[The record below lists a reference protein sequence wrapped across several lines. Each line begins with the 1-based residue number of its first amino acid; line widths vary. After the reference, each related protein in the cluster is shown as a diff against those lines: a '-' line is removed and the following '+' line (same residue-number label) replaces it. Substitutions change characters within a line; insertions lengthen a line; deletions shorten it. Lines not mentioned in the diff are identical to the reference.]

1 MTSAPGAALVADHS
15 RLRARTDVLAT
26 RLAALDAARREAFG
40 GTDVVPDRHGEIG
53 VPRPAHPGDLLA
65 VAPGTLLLGQV
76 PGPGTVRGE
85 PEVGD
90 VLRLYD
96 GKLRPLAEDAVP
108 GLLDDPAF
116 RREFAALHRYFRR
129 AALVRLRR
137 VPGRLLA
144 VFRTGEREGDLKVL
158 RWEDTGDG
166 TYRFLDAAGEREH
179 AAAGR
184 YDVDWH
190 EAGRADHVPGRNPHV
205 RLAGGALYVSTVGGR
220 LTVKTENDTETK
232 DVLHEEPVDEP
243 FQSLGDAEFAHA
255 EAGALLLL
263 RVRPYKEE
271 PRYFVFHPL
280 TRRVTRLDALGRS
293 FRRLPGG
300 EGLVYPGGYVLATGE
315 VRRFDL
321 TGREEDGPRF
331 EQEVASPDGE
341 QVLYVFR
348 ATEGGPALLLPYH
361 RVRKEVAT
369 PLTTHG
375 HALLDDGTLYALEAP
390 GTEATTAH
398 AVRAWRTP
406 FAARARE
413 AEAADPL
420 ARIGA
425 AALVRGIADCLDAV
439 RLARA
444 ATGDA
449 GAGDAG
455 AGDAARGGAGAG
467 DAATGNARTGAGGAT
482 EAGASTPD
490 RPTGAGAGAGAE
502 TGAGAGTAAA
512 DSPTEAPTAF
522 ADATTEP
529 AHQALLTACDRAL
542 DRHPWLAADDLPV
555 DLRTPLRE
563 VRDAA
568 RRTLESYAT
577 VRALAAESAAEVARA
592 AEEVRGLLR
601 RVAGEPASGVF
612 TWVERLTELRRAQGS
627 VLALA
632 GLRHVDTTAVDAL
645 AAETGQGLD
654 TTARRALAA
663 LEDTAAFTAQEEQLA
678 AYEAEAHALE
688 QASAATELTARVD
701 DLAAGLRT
709 LTETL
714 TSLDG
719 TEATAR
725 TRVLHRVTGL
735 LGGLNRARALA
746 AGRAEELGEAEQQDA
761 FAAEFALF
769 GQAVTGALAAAH
781 TPEDCESGLTALL
794 ARLEGLE
801 ARFAGQDAFLTA
813 LTEKRA
819 EVSDAFAG
827 RGQSLRDA
835 RARRAERLADSARSL
850 LATVARRAADT
861 REPAAL
867 AAYFASDPM
876 PLKVRD
882 VVRNLRALGD
892 SVRADELEARLA
904 AVQEEA
910 RRALRDRGD
919 LYEDDGATVR
929 LGRHRFAVTRE
940 TPVLTLVPA
949 PEGDGLVLALTGTDH
964 RTPVTDPVLTSQPD
978 FWSQELP
985 SENADVYRAE
995 HLAARLFA
1003 AHGPASLAARTT
1015 EERAALVREEAA
1027 AAYDEGHE
1035 PGVHDHDA
1043 ALLLEALL
1051 ELGLSAGLLRHP
1063 AADRAAARLYWTH
1076 GPEDRDALARA
1087 CVSLTRARD
1096 TFGVE
1101 PGALTALRA
1110 RLAAHAGSGVW
1121 GDGLSEEAAAYLIE
1135 QLASD
1140 SEDFVVGPGARALLA
1155 GFRAHVGT
1163 PPYAEEARERL
1174 AADDPEGAAAL
1185 VRGWLEAY
1193 VRGATDREAGPET
1206 DGDLAEA
1213 VALELCEGRAHDV
1226 SAPDALQSVKVTG
1239 LLGTHPR
1246 LTPAPTGGRELT
1258 LRIDEFLPR
1267 THAFRTTTAP
1277 AFRAYQRHRTR
1288 YLAEARAALGLDGYV
1303 PRVAGSFV
1311 RGRLVDEVY
1320 LPLVGD
1326 NLAKQL
1332 GTAGAGR
1339 RTDRGGLLLLLS
1351 PPGYGKTTLTGWVA
1365 ARLGLLH
1372 VRVDGPALGG
1382 ATTSLDPDRAPD
1394 EGARRELEKLRFAL
1408 TAGNNVLLHIDD
1420 IQHLSPRLLQ
1430 QFIPLCDTSRTLDG
1444 HDLRG
1449 KRFAVVMTGNPYTES
1464 GESFHVPDMLASRA
1478 DVWNLGDVLR
1488 GKEDAFALSFLEN
1501 ALTAHPS
1508 LAPLASRA
1516 PADIPA
1522 LLADTATEHAYGPA
1536 ERAEIRAVLGH
1547 LAHARTTL
1555 LRVNAAYI
1563 ASAARTGA
1571 ARTEPR
1577 FQLQGSY
1584 RDMNKIAAR
1593 VTSGTTPEELE
1604 SLLTDHYRA
1613 EAQTLGPHAEAS
1625 LLKLAHLRG
1634 DPTPE
1639 ERARWQ
1645 ALCEAERRTSA
1656 LAGTG
1661 DDPVGRAVALL
1672 ADRLADRLAGVER
1685 AIAAVREENRA

>member
-1 MTSAPGAALVADHS
+1 MSLVADHS
-15 RLRARTDVLAT
+15 RLRERTDVLAT
-26 RLAALDAARREAFG
+26 RLAALDAARREEFG

-144 VFRTGEREGDLKVL
+144 VFRTGEREDDLKVL

-166 TYRFLDAAGEREH
+166 RYRFLDAAGEREH

-184 YDVDWH
+184 YDTSWH
-190 EAGRADHVPGRNPHV
+190 EADRADHVPGRHPHV

-220 LTVKTENDTETK
+220 LAIKTENDTETK

-255 EAGALLLL
+255 QAGALVLL

-406 FAARARE
+406 FAARPRAART
-413 AEAADPL
+413 AGPL

-449 GAGDAG
+449 GERDTGEEG
-455 AGDAARGGAGAG
+455 GGPGDAAPG
-467 DAATGNARTGAGGAT
+467 DAATGHAGPGDAGPGAEGGTGAEAAAPESGGPAEGAT
-482 EAGASTPD
+482 DPS
-490 RPTGAGAGAGAE
+490 
-502 TGAGAGTAAA
+502 AAPP
-512 DSPTEAPTAF
+512 SEP
-522 ADATTEP
+522 TTEP
-529 AHQALLTACDRAL
+529 AHRALLTACDRAL
-542 DRHPWLAADDLPV
+542 DRHPWLAAEELPV

-563 VRDAA
+563 VREAA
-568 RRTLESYAT
+568 RRTLESYAS

-612 TWVERLTELRRAQGS
+612 TWVERLTELRRAQGA

-632 GLRHVDTTAVDAL
+632 GLRQVDTAAVDAL

-678 AYEAEAHALE
+678 AYEAEARALE
-688 QASAATELTARVD
+688 QASTATELTARID
-701 DLAAGLRT
+701 DLAAGLRS

-714 TSLDG
+714 ASLEG

-746 AGRAEELGEAEQQDA
+746 AGRAEELGEAEQQDS

-769 GQAVTGALAAAH
+769 GQAVTGALAAAS

-801 ARFAGQDAFLTA
+801 ARFAGHDAFLAA

-835 RARRAERLADSARSL
+835 RARRAERLADSARAL
-850 LATVARRAADT
+850 LATVARRATTA

-882 VVRNLRALGD
+882 VVRSLRELGD
-892 SVRADELEARLA
+892 SVRADELEAGLA

-910 RRALRDRGD
+910 RRALRDRDD
-919 LYEDDGATVR
+919 LYEDGGATVR

-940 TPVLTLVPA
+940 APVLTLVPA
-949 PEGDGLVLALTGTDH
+949 PEGDGLALALTGTDH
-964 RTPVTDPVLTSQPD
+964 RTPVTDPALTAQPD
-978 FWSQELP
+978 FWTQELP

-995 HLAARLFA
+995 HLAARLFV
-1003 AHGPASLAARTT
+1003 AHGAPALAARTA
-1015 EERAALVREEAA
+1015 EERAALVRDEAT

-1043 ALLLEALL
+1043 ALVLEALL
-1051 ELGLSAGLLRHP
+1051 ELAASAGLLRYP
-1063 AADRAAARLYWTH
+1063 AADRAAACLYWTY
-1076 GPEDRDALARA
+1076 GPEDPAALART

-1101 PGALTALRA
+1101 PGALTALRT
-1110 RLAAHAGSGVW
+1110 RLVAQAGSGVW

-1135 QLASD
+1135 QLATD
-1140 SEDFVVGPGARALLA
+1140 ETKFVEGPGARDLLT

-1163 PPYAEEARERL
+1163 VPYTEEARELL

-1193 VRGATDREAGPET
+1193 VRGGTDREAGPET

-1213 VALELCEGRAHDV
+1213 VALELCAPRAL
-1226 SAPDALQSVKVTG
+1226 APTAPQAPAPAAPEAARQSTTVTG

-1246 LTPAPTGGRELT
+1246 LTPSAAGGRELR

-1267 THAFRTTTAP
+1267 TRAFRTTTAP

-1288 YLAEARAALGLDGYV
+1288 YLAQARAELGLDGYV

-1332 GTAGAGR
+1332 GTAGADR

-1536 ERAEIRAVLGH
+1536 ERAEIRAVLSH
-1547 LAHARTTL
+1547 LVRARTTL

-1593 VTSGTTPEELE
+1593 VTAGMTPAELDA
-1604 SLLTDHYRA
+1604 LVTDHYRA
-1613 EAQTLGPHAEAS
+1613 EAQTLGPEAEAN
-1625 LLKLAHLRG
+1625 LLKLAHLQG
-1634 DPTPE
+1634 NPTPQE
-1639 ERARWQ
+1639 QSRWET
-1645 ALCEAERRTSA
+1645 LCEAERRTSA

-1672 ADRLADRLAGVER
+1672 ADRLADRLAGLER
-1685 AIAAVREENRA
+1685 AIAAAREDRPGPPRT

>member
-1 MTSAPGAALVADHS
+1 MSPAPGAGLGADHA
-15 RLRARTDVLAT
+15 RLRARTDLLAT

-85 PEVGD
+85 PAVGD

-96 GKLRPLAEDAVP
+96 GKLRPLADDAVP

-190 EAGRADHVPGRNPHV
+190 EADRADHVPGRHPHV

-220 LTVKTENDTETK
+220 LSVKTENDTETK

-255 EAGALLLL
+255 QAGALVLL

-280 TRRVTRLDALGRS
+280 TRTVTRLDALGRS

-348 ATEGGPALLLPYH
+348 APEGGPALLLPYH

-390 GTEATTAH
+390 GTEATTGH
-398 AVRAWRTP
+398 AVRSWRTP

-413 AEAADPL
+413 ARAAGPL

-449 GAGDAG
+449 RTGTAGVAVAAAPGDAG
-455 AGDAARGGAGAG
+455 AGSAEAGEAGPGGGTADEDAIEAGSPAPGGSADAAPRPPG
-467 DAATGNARTGAGGAT
+467 DAATD
-482 EAGASTPD
+482 TP
-490 RPTGAGAGAGAE
+490 
-502 TGAGAGTAAA
+502 
-512 DSPTEAPTAF
+512 

-563 VRDAA
+563 VREAA

-577 VRALAAESAAEVARA
+577 VRALAAESAAEVARV

-612 TWVERLTELRRAQGS
+612 TWVERLTELRRAQGA

-632 GLRHVDTTAVDAL
+632 GLRHADPAAVDAL
-645 AAETGQGLD
+645 AAETEQGLD
-654 TTARRALAA
+654 ATARQALAA
-663 LEDTAAFTAQEEQLA
+663 LEDTAAFTAQEERLA
-678 AYEAEAHALE
+678 AYEAEAGALA
-688 QASAATELTARVD
+688 QASAAVALTTRID
-701 DLAAGLRT
+701 DLAAGLRS

-746 AGRAEELGEAEQQDA
+746 AGRAEELGEAERQDA

-769 GQAVTGALAAAH
+769 GQAVTSALAAAS
-781 TPEDCESGLTALL
+781 TPEECESGLTALL

-835 RARRAERLADSARSL
+835 RARRAERLADSARAL
-850 LATVARRAADT
+850 LATVARRAAAA

-904 AVQEEA
+904 AVHEEA

-949 PEGDGLVLALTGTDH
+949 PEDDGLVLALTGTDH

-978 FWSQELP
+978 FWTQELP

-1003 AHGPASLAARTT
+1003 AHGPAALDARTA
-1015 EERAALVREEAA
+1015 EERAALVRDEAA

-1043 ALLLEALL
+1043 ALILEALL
-1051 ELGLSAGLLRHP
+1051 ALAGSAGLLRHP
-1063 AADRAAARLYWTH
+1063 AADRAAARLYWAF
-1076 GPEDRDALARA
+1076 GAADREALARA
-1087 CVSLTRARD
+1087 CASLTRARD

-1101 PGALTALRA
+1101 PGALTALRT
-1110 RLAAHAGSGVW
+1110 RLGAEAGRGVW
-1121 GDGLSEEAAAYLIE
+1121 GDGLSEGATAYLIE
-1135 QLASD
+1135 ELATGQA
-1140 SEDFVVGPGARALLA
+1140 DFVTGPGARGLLA
-1155 GFRAHVGT
+1155 GFRAQVGT
-1163 PPYAEEARERL
+1163 VPYAEEVRERL
-1174 AADDPEGAAAL
+1174 AADDPEGAGAL

-1193 VRGATDREAGPET
+1193 VRGGTDREAGPET

-1213 VALELCEGRAHDV
+1213 VALELCAPRAHDP
-1226 SAPDALQSVKVTG
+1226 ATPDAPQSATVTG

-1246 LTPAPTGGRELT
+1246 LTPGATGGRELT

-1288 YLAEARAALGLDGYV
+1288 YLARARAELGLDGYV

-1332 GTAGAGR
+1332 GTQGAER

-1372 VRVDGPALGG
+1372 VRVDGPALGS

-1536 ERAEIRAVLGH
+1536 ERAEIRAVLSH

-1593 VTSGTTPEELE
+1593 VTAGMTPAEVDILV
-1604 SLLTDHYRA
+1604 TDHYRA
-1613 EAQTLGPHAEAS
+1613 EAQTLGPEAEAS

-1639 ERARWQ
+1639 EQSRWQ
-1645 ALCEAERRTSA
+1645 DLCEAERRASA

-1661 DDPVGRAVALL
+1661 EDPVGRAVALL
-1672 ADRLADRLAGVER
+1672 ADRLADRLAGLER
-1685 AIAAVREENRA
+1685 AIAARREDGM